1 MHLSWLRRKLGE
13 RASRPRY
20 LHTVRGVGVRLVE
33 PARERDLAVTAG
45 APRGGPGRGPRS
57 GTGMRWALARVAFA
71 VTSMIALAFLI
82 PLGIAMEHLAAQ
94 DAQNQAEA
102 RITALEPLLAVTTD
116 RTALRNALATLGGG
130 QDVAIRLPDL
140 TVLGHSHASTPQLDA
155 VARSGRATALAVP
168 GGQELVQPELQSSGT
183 SLIEVYLP
191 DSASTH
197 GLADAWLTLSVVA
210 LVLVLGS
217 TLVADRLATRVVGS
231 ARHLADASRQL
242 GEGDTSVRVA
252 ASGPRE
258 LAEAGEAFNA
268 MADRVVQLITA
279 EREMVADLSHRLRT
293 PLTALRL
300 NAAGLGEGQAARQ
313 TQESVARLEQEVDE
327 IIRAARAGNQGAAGT
342 PLAGAVCEVSAV
354 ARERIAFWS
363 ALAED
368 QDRPWRFF
376 GPVLSGANA
385 PLSPAKPDLSATVA
399 VSAQELGA
407 ALDTLLGNI
416 FRHTPEGTGFQV
428 TVHVGDGA
436 VAVLIDDAGP
446 GLSARQPVRRGEGT
460 GADGSTGLGL
470 DIVRKLAERVG
481 GTLQTD
487 RSPLGGLQVHLT
499 LPMLEAKTNQQ
510 RPGSVWPA
518 RVPRARRADRGA
530 SSR

>member
-1 MHLSWLRRKLGE
+1 MS
-13 RASRPRY
+13 A
-20 LHTVRGVGVRLVE
+20 
-33 PARERDLAVTAG
+33 A
-45 APRGGPGRGPRS
+45 GPGRPRRS

-82 PLGIAMEHLAAQ
+82 PLGIAMEHLASQ
-94 DAQNQAEA
+94 NAQNQAEA
-102 RITALEPLLAVTTD
+102 KITALEPLLAVTTD
-116 RTALRNALATLGGG
+116 RSQLTDALAELSGG

-140 TVLGHSHASTPQLDA
+140 TVLGTDHASTVQLDA
-155 VARSGRATALAVP
+155 VAHAGRATSLPVP
-168 GGQELVQPELQSSGT
+168 GGEELVQPELLVSGT

-197 GLADAWLTLSVVA
+197 GLADAWLTLSLVA
-210 LVLVLGS
+210 AVLVLGS

-231 ARHLADASRQL
+231 ARHLAEASRQL
-242 GEGDTSVRVA
+242 GEGDTAVRVA

-300 NAAGLGEGQAARQ
+300 NAAGLGESQAARQ
-313 TQESVARLEQEVDE
+313 TQESVARLEQEVDQ
-327 IIRAARAGNQGAAGT
+327 IIRAARAGNSGPTGG
-342 PLAGAVCEVSAV
+342 PLTATVCEVAAV

-376 GPVLSGANA
+376 GSSGPAPVAI
-385 PLSPAKPDLSATVA
+385 
-399 VSAQELGA
+399 SAQELGA

-428 TVHVGDGA
+428 TVHVGEGT

-446 GLSARQPVRRGEGT
+446 GLNSEQAVRRGEGT
-460 GADGSTGLGL
+460 GAAGSTGLGL

-499 LPMLEAKTNQQ
+499 LPTLEVRTNQQ
-510 RPGSVWPA
+510 RSSSVWTA

-530 SSR
+530 ASR